1 MWRLDWLLPDNTVAG
16 TLKGL
21 RRVLANGSL
30 ELSPFPAEHYRR
42 DVHATTYRC
51 RLRLSSGFAILSK
64 NIHVHADCL
73 VGRVV
78 ASATA
83 EQGVSGSIP
92 GSGKVLL
99 GFFRIFENFS
109 VVARSLELCPGYG
122 NRLTPYYMGL
132 ITEMVKSGCTLY
144 SGITCRNAAVLRC
157 VVPPHCADRVSS
169 TDWFT
174 DDQTNVPHH
183 L

>member
-1 MWRLDWLLPDNTVAG
+1 MTPRLETTICGSHKDLLGAEIKPSTVGGEVSLLPYPGHN
-16 TLKGL
+16 
-21 RRVLANGSL
+21 S
-30 ELSPFPAEHYRR
+30 
-42 DVHATTYRC
+42 
-51 RLRLSSGFAILSK
+51 RLRATIEKILKIRKKPSNALPDPGIEPETPCLAVALPITRPTRQSK
-64 NIHVHADCL
+64 SNYVDCL

-99 GFFRIFENFS
+99 GFFRIFEKFS

-144 SGITCRNAAVLRC
+144 SGITCRNVHLCLPLRG
-157 VVPPHCADRVSS
+157 
-169 TDWFT
+169 
-174 DDQTNVPHH
+174 
-183 L
+183 